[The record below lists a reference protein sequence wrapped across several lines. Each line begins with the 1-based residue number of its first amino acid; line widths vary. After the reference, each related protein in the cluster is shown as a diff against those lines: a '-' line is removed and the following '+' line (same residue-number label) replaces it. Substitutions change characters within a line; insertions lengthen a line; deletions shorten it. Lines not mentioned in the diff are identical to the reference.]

1 MLTQQGHLTIHLLFT
16 GASTTQAVTGTITVN
31 AAAASNSGNISFVNG
46 TCECPN
52 ATVGD
57 IDVINGVTYTA
68 VDNSTISS
76 QANSGNV
83 NLCTTL
89 VTSMQNL
96 FSGKANFNSDI
107 GFWDTSSVTNM
118 DRMFENASSFN
129 QDISGWC
136 VSNINSEPINF
147 LFSSALTEAN
157 KPVWGT
163 CPTSFNINCNSLL

>member
-1 MLTQQGHLTIHLLFT
+1 MHVTFS
-16 GASTTQAVTGTITVN
+16 GATTSQAVTGTITVN
-31 AAAASNSGNISFVNG
+31 AAATTNNSGSISFVNG

-57 IDVINGVTYTA
+57 TAVIGGVTYTA
-68 VDNSTISS
+68 VDNSTIGG
-76 QANSGNV
+76 QANSGNI

-107 GFWDTSSVTNM
+107 GFWDTSNVTNM

-136 VSNINSEPINF
+136 VSNINSEPIK
-147 LFSSALTEAN
+147 LF
-157 KPVWGT
+157 V
-163 CPTSFNINCNSLL
+163 